1 MTKKFTKLNNPLLRH
16 KLGIL
21 RDKTTSTFEFRETIK
36 SISLILAYE
45 AMQDWDQFK
54 IQYIETPIA
63 KTQTEYIENG
73 PIAISILRAGNPVQ
87 EAVLSMLPFA
97 TGGHI
102 GLYRNEKL
110 DIVEYFFK
118 IPENHQ
124 GKTIFLCEPLL
135 ATANTSIHA
144 ISLLKKMNVGK
155 IKILCLLVS
164 QTGLDKLH
172 AIHPD
177 VEIFALNVET
187 EMNDHGYLVP
197 GLGDAGDRIYG
208 TK

>member
-1 MTKKFTKLNNPLLRH
+1 MTKKFTKLDNPLLRH

-21 RDKTTSTFEFRETIK
+21 RDKSTSTFEFRETVK
-36 SISLILAYE
+36 SISQILAYE
-45 AMQDWDQFK
+45 AMKDWNQIK
-54 IQYIETPIA
+54 IKNIETPIA
-63 KTQTEYIENG
+63 KTQIEYIDEG
-73 PIAISILRAGNPVQ
+73 PMAISILRAGNPVQ
-87 EAVLSMLPFA
+87 EAVLSILPFA

-118 IPENHQ
+118 IPENHK
-124 GKTIFLCEPLL
+124 GKDVFLCEPLL

-155 IKILCLLVS
+155 IKLLCLLVS
-164 QTGLDKLH
+164 QTGLEKLH
-172 AIHPD
+172 NIHPD
-177 VEIFALNVET
+177 VEVIALNIET